1 VFFALAGKLP
11 YHVAMTDNRDID
23 EILASLDALLRE
35 GDSHNDD
42 IPVEPIESKL
52 DTDAS
57 DVDVESDIEFVE
69 SSAEEFLASDE
80 LDESFT
86 IEAMPEEVEGWQ
98 EDGMSRVVLTE
109 DMMVENPQVSLPLA
123 FNSEALNE
131 NDVQESESPALE
143 EPKPDNTMQDVEQRD
158 EQLADDAI
166 ADDVAP
172 SHVTH
177 LHKQDIEQLLTLVTE
192 DVSSHL
198 QQILPK
204 LIKDSLHTHL
214 SRMQD
219 EPNTQQKTSDDE

>member
-1 VFFALAGKLP
+1 
-11 YHVAMTDNRDID
+11 MTDTRDID

-42 IPVEPIESKL
+42 IPAKPVEPTP
-52 DTDAS
+52 DH
-57 DVDVESDIEFVE
+57 DVAKVDLESDIEFVE
-69 SSAEEFLASDE
+69 ASAEAFLASDE
-80 LDESFT
+80 LEDESFT
-86 IEAMPEEVEGWQ
+86 VEAVSDEVVTWQ
-98 EDGMSRVVLTE
+98 EGGMSRVVLTE

-131 NDVQESESPALE
+131 DDVQESESPALE
-143 EPKPDNTMQDVEQRD
+143 EPKSDHTTQDVEQQD
-158 EQLADDAI
+158 EQLAADAI

-198 QQILPK
+198 QQMLPK
-204 LIKDSLHTHL
+204 LIRESLHTHL